1 MLRPE
6 TPQAAADA
14 AADVA
19 DEVTGDTPDNEAG
32 SRALL
37 TPSDGGAPD
46 ASRDELTDPSWEA
59 DRATELD
66 PGRVHGDDL
75 QSDATRSEGEP
86 TVRAPSPPQPATT
99 SSDWLGSFGTTLGS
113 GEGDS
118 PARRLG
124 TITEGARPERPSVAP
139 QVVRAEPDEPRGTGI
154 GGAAARVRDELSLTG
169 SSEERIDLVPIGH

>member
-19 DEVTGDTPDNEAG
+19 DEVTGATPDN
-32 SRALL
+32 
-37 TPSDGGAPD
+37 

-59 DRATELD
+59 DRETELD

-86 TVRAPSPPQPATT
+86 
-99 SSDWLGSFGTTLGS
+99 
-113 GEGDS
+113 
-118 PARRLG
+118 
-124 TITEGARPERPSVAP
+124 
-139 QVVRAEPDEPRGTGI
+139 DE
-154 GGAAARVRDELSLTG
+154 
-169 SSEERIDLVPIGH
+169 